1 MTASGIETPTFQ
13 LVTQCLNQLRHR
25 VLILKVHFN
34 IIPHL
39 RLCLPYDVFPSG
51 FLTKTVYPPLLP
63 STPTHSTCPAHL
75 ILLDVIIRMI
85 FDE

>member
-1 MTASGIETPTFQ
+1 MTPSGIETPTFR
-13 LVTQCLNQLRHR
+13 LVAQCLNQLRHR
-25 VLILKVHFN
+25 VPILKVHFN

-39 RLCLPYDVFPSG
+39 RLCLPSYVFPSG

-63 STPTHSTCPAHL
+63 STPTHATCPAHL

-85 FDE
+85 FGE